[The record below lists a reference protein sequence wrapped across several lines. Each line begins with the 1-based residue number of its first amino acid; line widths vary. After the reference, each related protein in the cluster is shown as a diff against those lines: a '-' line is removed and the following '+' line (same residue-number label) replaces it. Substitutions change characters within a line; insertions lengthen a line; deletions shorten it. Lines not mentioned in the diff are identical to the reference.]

1 MAVDTRSTIRGVA
14 VELFARLGYE
24 KTSLREIADRVGMTK
39 ASLYYHYPSKQA
51 LLLAIVE
58 PLIEQWRSVVDRAVT
73 LPHGDANVRLIL
85 GEVLDVLLRH
95 RPIARMFI
103 HDTAAVIQAVGPLFE
118 ELVELNMRLHDW
130 LAGPA
135 PTPSDRVRAVAA
147 TEALS
152 AALGWSPFLTVVTD
166 DEMRGTLLDA
176 ATAVLQLRTPA
187 PPLPRSGE
195 ADHEVTRTP

>member
-1 MAVDTRSTIRGVA
+1 LAADTRTAIRGVA

-58 PLIEQWRSVVDRAVT
+58 PLITQWREVVDRAET
-73 LPHGDANVRLIL
+73 MPHNDGNVRLIL

-95 RPIARMFI
+95 RTIARMFV
-103 HDTAAVIQAVGPLFE
+103 HDTAAVIQAVGSLFN

-130 LAGPA
+130 LAGPSPKPA
-135 PTPSDRVRAVAA
+135 GRVRAVAA

-152 AALGWSPFLTVVTD
+152 AALGWSPFLSGVTD
-166 DEMRGTLLDA
+166 EEMRSTLLDA
-176 ATAVLQLRTPA
+176 ASAVLRIA
-187 PPLPRSGE
+187 PPDG
-195 ADHEVTRTP
+195 